1 MVSVYSVAT
10 LIVSSVCS
18 VTALITGV
26 SLFGGTGVLGDS
38 GFLTSVFRLRQVVA
52 LISLSMHIRCRELS
66 FAILYKER

>member
-1 MVSVYSVAT
+1 MVSVYSVAA

-38 GFLTSVFRLRQVVA
+38 GFLTSVFRLPSGRSNQSVYA
-52 LISLSMHIRCRELS
+52 HPL
-66 FAILYKER
+66 